1 MNAPSPINN
10 SSVPD
15 ETPVETEVLAPYLM
29 RQWLLN
35 RRIVVYKVT
44 EATRHAVDA
53 WIDAVKETRQLWPPD
68 QVYLAI
74 HEFSDVRI
82 MLTPYARTQSSAI
95 ITEGSHAPGYAA
107 IVVRHGVIGQAIQVF
122 LKLQHHQLNENQ
134 VFFSYKEALNWLK
147 SKIPG

>member
-1 MNAPSPINN
+1 MNLPSPIHNTP
-10 SSVPD
+10 VPD
-15 ETPVETEVLAPYLM
+15 EPPVETEVLAPYLT

-35 RRIVVYKVT
+35 RRIVVYKAT

-53 WIDAVKETRQLWPPD
+53 WIDAIKDTRRLWPPD

-74 HEFSDVRI
+74 HEFSDIRI
-82 MLTPYARTQSSAI
+82 MLTPYARAQSSAI

-107 IVVRHGVIGQAIQVF
+107 IVVRHGVIGQTIQIF
-122 LKLQHHQLNENQ
+122 LKLQHHPLNEHQ
-134 VFFSYKEALNWLK
+134 VFFAFNEALNWLK